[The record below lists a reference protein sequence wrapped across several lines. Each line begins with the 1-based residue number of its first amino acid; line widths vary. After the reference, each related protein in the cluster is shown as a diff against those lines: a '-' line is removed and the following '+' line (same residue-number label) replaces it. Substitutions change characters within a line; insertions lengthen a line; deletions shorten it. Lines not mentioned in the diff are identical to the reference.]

1 MKSQKEHFYQKNITN
16 TKEQI
21 KQLSNKINRFA
32 LLRLAVILLGGFAL
46 FQVIQSQQIALT
58 LFTFIVV
65 IILFF
70 LMVSIQSKLTKSRDI
85 LERFLKVN
93 ENEVAIAINRTN
105 NIYDKGESFIDD
117 NHLYSSDLDIY
128 GSSSLFQLVNRAA
141 TVGGIRKL
149 SQWFSEP
156 AGKQEIEQRQ
166 EFVKELTTDF
176 NFWQTIQTQL
186 ILTLGNKTDYKTKL
200 ENYLS
205 KSIPIT
211 QSKVLR
217 GYVKIVPFLM
227 LALIIGS
234 FFSSKILAL
243 FIIIGIIHFLLS
255 FFFKSQ
261 IDKIASDVDTAGNA
275 LSSFATVFKSIE
287 EKQWKSQLAISL
299 LNNIQEQT
307 HNPVSRSIKSLS
319 SLIGRMDLRLNMF
332 VGLILNTFL
341 LWDLKQVFALEEWR
355 KTQSLGISEAFDLLS
370 EFEAIGS
377 LATLNFN
384 RPAWIFPIINEHQK
398 HFLEC
403 TKLGHPFIN
412 EEEVVANDYSLND
425 HRLALITGS
434 NMAGKSTFLRT
445 VGINAVLAYAGAP
458 VYASFM
464 EISVMQMVTYMR
476 IRDSINESTS
486 TFKAELNRIKQ
497 VLEEVE
503 ICDNTFFL
511 LDEMLRGTNSVD
523 KYLGSKAIIEK
534 LIANKGVGMVATHD
548 LKLADLS
555 DTYPGYV
562 KNYHFDIQ
570 VHGEEMLF
578 DYLLK
583 DGPCTIFNASL
594 LLKKIGIHI

>member
-1 MKSQKEHFYQKNITN
+1 MKSQKEHFYQENITN
-16 TKEQI
+16 TTEQI

-58 LFTFIVV
+58 LFTFIIV

-70 LMVSIQSKLTKSRDI
+70 WMVSIQSKLTKSRDV

-93 ENEVAIAINRTN
+93 ENEIAIAISRTN
-105 NIYDKGESFIDD
+105 NIYDKGEEFIEDK
-117 NHLYSSDLDIY
+117 HLYTSDLDIY
-128 GSSSLFQLVNRAA
+128 GSSSLFQLVNRAS
-141 TVGGIRKL
+141 TVGGIKKL
-149 SQWFSEP
+149 SQWLNEP
-156 AGKQEIEQRQ
+156 SGKQEIEQRQ
-166 EFVKELTTDF
+166 EFVKELTSDF
-176 NFWQTIQTQL
+176 KFWQNIQTQL
-186 ILTLGNKTDYKTKL
+186 ILTLGSKTDYKARL

-205 KSIPIT
+205 KSISIT

-217 GYVKIVPFLM
+217 GYVKVVPFLM
-227 LALIIGS
+227 LALIVGS

-243 FIIIGIIHFLLS
+243 FIIIGIVNFLFG
-255 FFFKSQ
+255 FFFKGQ
-261 IDKIASDVDTAGNA
+261 VDKIASEVDTAGNT
-275 LSSFATVFKSIE
+275 LSSFASVFKSIE
-287 EKQWKSQLAISL
+287 DRQWKSQLAISL
-299 LNNIQEQT
+299 LNKIQKET
-307 HNPVSRSIKSLS
+307 HNPISQSIKGLS
-319 SLIGRMDLRLNMF
+319 TLIGRLDLRLNMF
-332 VGLILNTFL
+332 VGIILNVFL

-355 KTQSLGISEAFDLLS
+355 KSQSIGISEAFDLLS

-384 RPAWIFPIINEHQK
+384 RPNWVFPIINNQQK
-398 HFLEC
+398 HFLQC
-403 TKLGHPFIN
+403 TKLGHPFID
-412 EEEVVANDYSLND
+412 ETEVVANDYSLND
-425 HRLALITGS
+425 HSLALITGS

-445 VGINAVLAYAGAP
+445 VGINAILAYAGAP

-503 ICDNTFFL
+503 ISNNTFFL

-548 LKLADLS
+548 LKLAELS
-555 DTYPGYV
+555 DTYPGTV
-562 KNYHFDIQ
+562 KNFHFDIQ